1 MLLAKR
7 EAENMR
13 DMNVI
18 TYLRDSIKKG
28 FNIDQETT
36 TDNELSLMKDYQE
49 MKIEYKEFE
58 AELKKEF
65 SKRVEK

>member
-1 MLLAKR
+1 
-7 EAENMR
+7 MR
-13 DMNVI
+13 DMTVI
-18 TYLRDSIKKG
+18 TYLRDNIKKG

-36 TDNELSLMKDYQE
+36 TDSELALMKDYQE

>member
-1 MLLAKR
+1 
-7 EAENMR
+7 MR
-13 DMNVI
+13 DMTVI
-18 TYLRDSIKKG
+18 TYLRDNIKKG
-28 FNIDQETT
+28 FNIGQETT
-36 TDNELSLMKDYQE
+36 TDNELALMKDYQE

>member
-1 MLLAKR
+1 
-7 EAENMR
+7 MR
-13 DMNVI
+13 DMSVI
-18 TYLRDSIKKG
+18 TYLRDNIKKG

-36 TDNELSLMKDYQE
+36 TDNELALMKDYQE

>member
-1 MLLAKR
+1 
-7 EAENMR
+7 MR
-13 DMNVI
+13 DMSVI
-18 TYLRDSIKKG
+18 TYLRDNIKKG

-36 TDNELSLMKDYQE
+36 TDNELALMKDYQE

-65 SKRVEK
+65 SKRAEK

>member
-1 MLLAKR
+1 
-7 EAENMR
+7 MR
-13 DMNVI
+13 DMTVI
-18 TYLRDSIKKG
+18 TYLRDNIKKG

-36 TDNELSLMKDYQE
+36 TDNELALMKDYQE

>member
-1 MLLAKR
+1 
-7 EAENMR
+7 MR

-18 TYLRDSIKKG
+18 TYLRDNIKKG
-28 FNIDQETT
+28 FNISQETT
-36 TDNELSLMKDYQE
+36 TDTELALMKDYQE